1 VTVTIG
7 ENQMRI
13 LKPLLLSLI
22 LAAPL
27 PMATVQAAPADVR
40 AAVAAPADVRAA
52 VAAPGRPAE
61 AVALDESRKPVKVLK
76 FLGLQQGD
84 RALDLFTGTAAPFT
98 RVGYYAEIMG
108 RSIGP
113 KGAVVAWE
121 PANLLDDAG
130 KKNFARLS
138 ARVPNVHLISST
150 AADLTLEPASFDFVL
165 LHLVYHDTYWENEQ
179 YQFPRMD
186 PHAFL
191 AKIFAATKPGGI
203 VGVVDHVA
211 APGGDTRAVVRKLH
225 RIDPAVV
232 RADFERA
239 GFKLEAESVLLRNPA
254 DDHSKLSLDPAIR
267 GKTDRIIYR
276 FRKPR

>member
-1 VTVTIG
+1 
-7 ENQMRI
+7 
-13 LKPLLLSLI
+13 
-22 LAAPL
+22 L
-27 PMATVQAAPADVR
+27 PMATAQT
-40 AAVAAPADVRAA
+40 APADVRAA

-61 AVALDESRKPVKVLK
+61 AVALDESRKPVEVLK
-76 FLGLQQGD
+76 FLGLEQGD

-108 RSIGP
+108 RAVGP

-130 KKNFARLS
+130 KENFAGLVS
-138 ARVPNVHLISST
+138 RVPNVHLISST
-150 AADLTLEPASFDFVL
+150 AADLTLDPASFDFVL
-165 LHLVYHDTYWENEQ
+165 MHLVYHDTYWENEQ
-179 YQFPRMD
+179 FQFPRMD

-225 RIDPAVV
+225 RIDPAVL
-232 RADFERA
+232 RADFELA
-239 GFKLEAESVLLRNPA
+239 GFKLEAESDLLRNPA
-254 DDHSKLSLDPAIR
+254 DDHSKLSLDPAVR
-267 GKTDRIIYR
+267 GKTDRILYR

>member
-1 VTVTIG
+1 VTATIG
-7 ENQMRI
+7 ENQMLN
-13 LKPLLLSLI
+13 LKPLLLWLI
-22 LAAPL
+22 VAAPL
-27 PMATVQAAPADVR
+27 PMATAQT
-40 AAVAAPADVRAA
+40 APADVRAA

-61 AVALDESRKPVKVLK
+61 AVALDESRKPVEVLK
-76 FLGLQQGD
+76 FLGLEQGD
-84 RALDLFTGTAAPFT
+84 RALDLFTGTTAPFT

-108 RSIGP
+108 RAVGP

-130 KKNFARLS
+130 KENFAGLVS
-138 ARVPNVHLISST
+138 RVPNVHLISST
-150 AADLTLEPASFDFVL
+150 AADLTLDPASFDFVL
-165 LHLVYHDTYWENEQ
+165 MHLVYHDTYWENEQ
-179 YQFPRMD
+179 FQFPRMD

-191 AKIFAATKPGGI
+191 AKILAATKPGGI

-225 RIDPAVV
+225 RIDPAVL

-239 GFKLEAESVLLRNPA
+239 GFKLEAESDLLRNPA
-254 DDHSKLSLDPAIR
+254 DDHSKLSLDPAVR
-267 GKTDRIIYR
+267 GKTDRILYR